1 MIVLN
6 KYQISLFKLVKYIVD
21 LDIVIIWTIPQPQSD
36 HITVWEKTLQ
46 FDKGR
51 LFYIINYTISN
62 GKQKR
67 GLLSI
72 SGI

>member
-6 KYQISLFKLVKYIVD
+6 KYQISLFKLVKYKVD

-36 HITVWEKTLQ
+36 HITIYEKTLK
-46 FDKGR
+46 FDVGR
-51 LFYIINYTISN
+51 LFDIINYSISN
-62 GKQKR
+62 GQQKR